1 MSESDDEVPEGYVKD
16 YLTSKVV
23 EKNSSEEARQI
34 IGQRIVEEYQ
44 YNKNLTGIDVS
55 VQDIDGPI
63 DIIVYE
69 NTDNRVPYI
78 VFVTSIDEK
87 RDGERQ
93 IKLILENTEAE
104 LGVWFNGE
112 ERSCIHHLNSG
123 DFESIPD
130 IPKSGDSLDDIGVY
144 TYDELVPA
152 PDLKNVFDIVYYHLY
167 SNSEISRAERLGPEM
182 IRLLF
187 CKLYDE
193 QHNES
198 LEFTTRIDESPEDV
212 AEKVEGLFSEVKKTY
227 PDAFAADEQLA
238 LSPTSIRYV
247 VSELQ
252 RIGLTKT
259 NRDAVG
265 DAFEVFIGPSLR
277 GDKGQFFTPQNV
289 VDMCVE
295 ILDPDPREEVLDPAC
310 GSGRFLISALETMR
324 KKVQTDGGEYQQN
337 LTSFNPT
344 DEDEDDD
351 PSEMKDSLIT
361 SRDSKTGSECSNKM
375 IEGSPSANIYGIDKD
390 FDMAKITKAYMAI
403 TGDGSSQ
410 ILCENSLDNPSSW
423 EPDTQKLLT
432 RCGELKKF
440 DIILTNPPFGS
451 NIPIKTKSILENY
464 DLGYKWN
471 YIKKREQWESTKQIL
486 DGQTPQVLFIE
497 RCLDMLRP
505 GGKMAIVLPD
515 GILGN
520 QTNGHIRQYIMER
533 SHIIAVIDCPLETFL
548 PSTSTK
554 TSVLV
559 LQKKS
564 EDIKPPESIFMA
576 IAENCGHDRRGNSIP
591 EDDFPAI
598 IEKYKKFE
606 QEQ

>member
-1 MSESDDEVPEGYVKD
+1 MAKSDTEVPEGYVRD
-16 YLTSKVV
+16 YLTGKIV
-23 EKNSSEEARQI
+23 EDTESEEARQI
-34 IGQRIVEEYQ
+34 IGQRLVDEYQ
-44 YNKNLTGIDVS
+44 YGKNLAGIDVS
-55 VQDIDGPI
+55 IQGFDTTI
-63 DIIVYE
+63 DIVIYE
-69 NTDNRVPYI
+69 DTDNRIPHI
-78 VFVTSIDEK
+78 VLVTSIDEQ

-93 IKLILENTEAE
+93 IKSILENTKAE

-112 ERSCIHHLNSG
+112 ERSCFHHLKNG

-130 IPKSGDSLDDIGVY
+130 IPKFGDSLDDIGVY
-144 TYDELVPA
+144 TYDDLVPA
-152 PDLKNVFDIVYYHLY
+152 PDLKNVFDIIYYHLY

-193 QHNES
+193 QQNEA
-198 LEFTTRIDESPEDV
+198 LEFTTGVDESPEDV
-212 AEKVEGLFSEVKKTY
+212 TERVSGLFAEVKEVY
-227 PDAFAADEQLA
+227 PDAFDADERLA
-238 LSPTSIRYV
+238 LSPTSIRYI

-295 ILDPDPREEVLDPAC
+295 ILDPDPEEEVLDPAC

-324 KKVQTDGGEYQQN
+324 AKVQTDGGEYQQD
-337 LTSFNPT
+337 LTSFNPAN
-344 DEDEDDD
+344 DEDDD
-351 PSEMKDSLIT
+351 PQSETQDFPT
-361 SRDSKTGSECSNKM
+361 VSEENVVESIPKST
-375 IEGSPSANIYGIDKD
+375 EGGPSSNIYGIDKD

-403 TGDGSSQ
+403 AGDGSSQ
-410 ILCENSLDNPSSW
+410 ILCENTLDNPSSW
-423 EPDTQKLLT
+423 EPETRELLT
-432 RCGELKKF
+432 RGEELKKF
-440 DIILTNPPFGS
+440 DVILTNPPFGS
-451 NIPIKTKSILENY
+451 NIPIKSKSILENY
-464 DLGYKWN
+464 DLGYRWN
-471 YIKKREQWESTKQIL
+471 YIKKREQWESTKQVL
-486 DGQTPQVLFIE
+486 DGQAPQVLFIE

-505 GGKMAIVLPD
+505 GGRMAIVLPD

-533 SHIIAVIDCPLETFL
+533 SHVVAVIDCPIETFL

-559 LQKKS
+559 LQKKGD
-564 EDIKPPESIFMA
+564 EIQPPESVFMA
-576 IAENCGHDRRGNSIP
+576 IAENCGHDRRGNPIP
-591 EDDFPAI
+591 QDDFPAI
-598 IEKYKKFE
+598 IKEYKQFK
-606 QEQ
+606 QVQ